1 MKEEVII
8 DLKLERDDGD
18 FAKLANLKQSLVNIK
33 HEQAQLNQ
41 AYKNGAITIKEFA
54 SETVRLEA
62 NQKRLAAAYS
72 ETQRKVTGL
81 KNPFDKVTD
90 AIKDQ
95 ANQVQVA
102 GVSLATFANPVTATV
117 GVLGALF
124 KAYASSTIGAKD
136 LEFASNQ
143 LGASFNY
150 AANQFAGLISSAEDG
165 EGIFAKLSFAISGA
179 VFGLDNAISG
189 RVFAGFQEKLDDLAR
204 EEVKIRTENTQRLED
219 NAEIMAKLQDSNV
232 DILEKQH
239 LSSEAIRNLRQN
251 ETDLLAVKEEQLKTL
266 ETLLAL
272 DKANEKLQDAVGLKE
287 QEIAVIKRDTERKV
301 QNIVKLE
308 SNLLDAE
315 TKKTEQLQKQDEL
328 RQKKIQDEQ
337 AAEKK
342 KLDDKGLAD
351 EMKRLEDLQKLR
363 EENSAAAFK
372 EEWDMKVAIATEA
385 NAEMDRQAQ
394 ANFDKEKR
402 RNDQKMDRVRS
413 ITKDLT
419 MTLTTALTDSA
430 QIGEQILKSFLIMAI
445 RSLKQF
451 LLVKVVGESFATPDS
466 IFSFGASGAIRAAV
480 MAGLIEGVF
489 AGVESAIAGF
499 ADGGVVSGTRIGNQG
514 RKIRR
519 SNGDD
524 RLVTVKTGE
533 VVLNERQQRMLG
545 GDNTFRKLGIP
556 GFATGGMIPNN
567 IQLPQFDSTMIMK
580 MASQINKRQVAVVIE
595 DVERLMASR
604 ANILEKA
611 TL

>member
-179 VFGLDNAISG
+179 VFGLDNAISS

-266 ETLLAL
+266 ETLLAR
-272 DKANEKLQDAVGLKE
+272 DKTNEKLKDAVGLKE
-287 QEIAVIKRDTERKV
+287 QEIAVIKRDTERRV
-301 QNIVKLE
+301 QNIVTLE

>member
-1 MKEEVII
+1 
-8 DLKLERDDGD
+8 
-18 FAKLANLKQSLVNIK
+18 
-33 HEQAQLNQ
+33 
-41 AYKNGAITIKEFA
+41 
-54 SETVRLEA
+54 
-62 NQKRLAAAYS
+62 
-72 ETQRKVTGL
+72 
-81 KNPFDKVTD
+81 
-90 AIKDQ
+90 
-95 ANQVQVA
+95 
-102 GVSLATFANPVTATV
+102 
-117 GVLGALF
+117 
-124 KAYASSTIGAKD
+124 
-136 LEFASNQ
+136 
-143 LGASFNY
+143 
-150 AANQFAGLISSAEDG
+150 
-165 EGIFAKLSFAISGA
+165 
-179 VFGLDNAISG
+179 
-189 RVFAGFQEKLDDLAR
+189 
-204 EEVKIRTENTQRLED
+204 
-219 NAEIMAKLQDSNV
+219 
-232 DILEKQH
+232 
-239 LSSEAIRNLRQN
+239 
-251 ETDLLAVKEEQLKTL
+251 
-266 ETLLAL
+266 
-272 DKANEKLQDAVGLKE
+272 
-287 QEIAVIKRDTERKV
+287 
-301 QNIVKLE
+301 
-308 SNLLDAE
+308 
-315 TKKTEQLQKQDEL
+315 
-328 RQKKIQDEQ
+328 
-337 AAEKK
+337 
-342 KLDDKGLAD
+342 
-351 EMKRLEDLQKLR
+351 
-363 EENSAAAFK
+363 
-372 EEWDMKVAIATEA
+372 VAIATEA

-402 RNDQKMDRVRS
+402 RNDQKMDSVRS